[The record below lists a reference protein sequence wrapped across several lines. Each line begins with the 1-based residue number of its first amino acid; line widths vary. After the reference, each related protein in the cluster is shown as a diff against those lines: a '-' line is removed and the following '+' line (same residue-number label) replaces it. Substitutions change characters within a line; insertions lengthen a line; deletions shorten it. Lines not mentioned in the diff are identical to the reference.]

1 MSFIGVDLGIP
12 VPPPDVTLDDG
23 TVVDF
28 ARGNTENLCA
38 WLTAEG
44 FGQFRE
50 IMVAKEVDWEEF
62 YYSTADEMKGWGC
75 FEAKVGGACRSKVR
89 VANKAS
95 SGAALKGAV
104 VTSKGAPVTR
114 RKASSRLSP
123 AKAAALC
130 DEANTGEPEAPTLRR

>member
-1 MSFIGVDLGIP
+1 METRREPRFDLEGRSSYTEYRARSSDCFFSNASFSSPRVGP
-12 VPPPDVTLDDG
+12 RAN
-23 TVVDF
+23 VV
-28 ARGNTENLCA
+28 ARGP
-38 WLTAEG
+38 
-44 FGQFRE
+44 
-50 IMVAKEVDWEEF
+50 
-62 YYSTADEMKGWGC
+62 